1 MDKRGGD
8 FFCQRVSDTF
18 KYHVAKMDTLCR
30 PENQGGI
37 GMLNTR
43 IMNECML
50 TKWIWKIMKV
60 SEETWYKLLKAKYM
74 PDGNFDSRIREV

>member
-1 MDKRGGD
+1 
-8 FFCQRVSDTF
+8 
-18 KYHVAKMDTLCR
+18 MDTLCR

-43 IMNECML
+43 IMNECLL
-50 TKWIWKIMKV
+50 TKWIWKIMKG

-74 PDGNFDSRIREV
+74 PDGNFFDSRIREV